1 MAKKASTGKKLTM
14 LAFYALTVAMVMDLH
29 EYPLFATS
37 GLSLVFFLVVG
48 GVLWFL
54 PASLCSAEMATV
66 ESWESGGVYVWV
78 KNTLGELWGFAAIFF
93 QWLQVTVGFIAM
105 LYFILGAISSV
116 IGVPALNTDP
126 LLKCAGVVILFW
138 IITLIQFGGS
148 RITERIGDIGSIV
161 GIIIPTVILLSLTV
175 WYLISGGHSHVAFT
189 SRALIPNFTKPATL
203 VVFISFILSY
213 MGVEASASYANDL
226 DNPKRN
232 YPLAMIL
239 VVITAI
245 ALNTIGGMAV
255 ALTVPISHLS
265 LNNGIVQALAALFA
279 HVGVYA
285 HWAANLVALMIA
297 IGVTAEVAGWVI
309 GPARGIYMAAQQ
321 GLLPP
326 VLRKANRHDVP
337 VVLVLIQ
344 GVVVT
349 IWAVVLTLLSGGGA
363 NLSFQIAISLTVVIY
378 AVTYFL
384 LFAGYFKLVFRQR
397 DLKRKY
403 QIPGGT
409 VGKTIVA
416 GIGLVVSLI
425 AFGITFVPPS
435 TVSSNQATSYLVIL
449 IAGFLVCLALPFI
462 LYALHDKSVHASIVQ
477 PVHLLSGEVR
487 RLARP
492 ALRGEH
498 AVHPAPEDYLT
509 TTQRPRTGAKV

>member
-1 MAKKASTGKKLTM
+1 MAKKATTGKKLTM

-66 ESWESGGVYVWV
+66 EDWESGGVYVWV

-105 LYFILGAISSV
+105 LYFILGAVSSV
-116 IGVPALNTDP
+116 IGVPALNTNP

-138 IITLIQFGGS
+138 IITLVQFGGS
-148 RITERIGDIGSIV
+148 RVTERIGDIGSIV
-161 GIIIPTVILLSLTV
+161 GIIIPTVVLLTLTV
-175 WYLISGGHSHVAFT
+175 WYLVSGGHSQVAFT
-189 SRALIPNFTKPATL
+189 AHALIPNFNKPATL

-239 VVITAI
+239 VVISAI

-255 ALTVPISHLS
+255 ALTIPVSHLS

-285 HWAANLVALMIA
+285 TWVANLVALLIA
-297 IGVTAEVAGWVI
+297 VGVTAEVSGWVI

-326 VLRKANRHDVP
+326 ILRKANHRDVP

-344 GVVVT
+344 GVIVT
-349 IWAVVLTLLSGGGA
+349 IWAIVLTLFGGGGT

-378 AVTYFL
+378 CVTYFL
-384 LFAGYFKLVFRQR
+384 LFVGYFKLVFKQR
-397 DLKRKY
+397 SLKRRY

-409 VGKTIVA
+409 VGKALVA
-416 GIGLVVSLI
+416 GIGLLATLA
-425 AFGITFVPPS
+425 AFGISFVPPS
-435 TVSSNQATSYLVIL
+435 TVSSSQATPYLAIL
-449 IAGFLVCLALPFI
+449 VAGFIVVLALPFI
-462 LYALHDKSVHASIVQ
+462 LYARHDKSAHVSIVK
-477 PVHLLSGEVR
+477 PV
-487 RLARP
+487 RLAFNKVRWLVRP
-492 ALRGEH
+492 SCRGEH
-498 AVHPAPEDYLT
+498 CIYPAPEDYLSPKSP
-509 TTQRPRTGAKV
+509 PRT

>member
-1 MAKKASTGKKLTM
+1 MARKTSTGKKLTM

-66 ESWESGGVYVWV
+66 EDWEAGGVYVWV

-116 IGVPALNTDP
+116 IGVPALNTNP

-148 RITERIGDIGSIV
+148 RITERIGDIGSVV
-161 GIIIPTVILLSLTV
+161 GIIIPTVILLTLTV
-175 WYLISGGHSHVAFT
+175 WYLVSGGHSQVAFST
-189 SRALIPNFTKPATL
+189 HALIPNFTKPATL

-239 VVITAI
+239 VVISAI

-265 LNNGIVQALAALFA
+265 LNNGIVQALVALFA
-279 HVGVYA
+279 HAGVYA

-297 IGVTAEVAGWVI
+297 VGVTAEVAGWVI

-337 VVLVLIQ
+337 VVLVLVQ
-344 GVVVT
+344 GVIVT
-349 IWAVVLTLLSGGGA
+349 IWAIVLTIFGGGGT

-384 LFAGYFKLVFRQR
+384 LFAGYFKLLFKQR
-397 DLKRKY
+397 DLKRRY
-403 QIPGGT
+403 QIPGGV
-409 VGKTIVA
+409 VGKTVVA
-416 GIGLVVSLI
+416 GIGLLATLA

-435 TVSSNQATSYLVIL
+435 TLSSGQSTSYLVIL
-449 IAGFLVCLALPFI
+449 IAGFFVCLVIPFV
-462 LYALHDKSVHASIVQ
+462 LYALHDKSAHTSIVE
-477 PVHLLSGEVR
+477 PKHLLVSEVR

-492 ALRGEH
+492 LCRGEH
-498 AVHPAPEDYLT
+498 GIHPAPEDYLSAPSSG
-509 TTQRPRTGAKV
+509 QAKK